1 MDGVLSDQVDHVLSK
16 VGYYLD
22 ESRNWAL
29 DVVELERAYQA
40 AKDKSDIKA
49 IVVINPGNPTGQV
62 VTRENL
68 EAVIKFAAEKKLFVF
83 ADEVSLF
90 RVLIITDKSI
100 ISRFISRMFMLKGQ
114 LSTASRRL

>member
-1 MDGVLSDQVDHVLSK
+1 MDHVISQ

-29 DVVELERAYQA
+29 DPAELERSYQA

-62 VTRENL
+62 LTRDNL

-83 ADEVSLF
+83 ADEVRVCFS
-90 RVLIITDKSI
+90 VLIAT
-100 ISRFISRMFMLKGQ
+100 GG
-114 LSTASRRL
+114 

>member
-1 MDGVLSDQVDHVLSK
+1 MDHVISQ

-29 DVVELERAYQA
+29 DVAELERAYQA
-40 AKDKSDIKA
+40 AKEKSDIKA

-62 VTRENL
+62 VTRDNL

-90 RVLIITDKSI
+90 TDIIITYKSI
-100 ISRFISRMFMLKGQ
+100 IARCINRMFMLKGQ
-114 LSTASRRL
+114 LSTALRR

>member
-1 MDGVLSDQVDHVLSK
+1 M
-16 VGYYLD
+16 
-22 ESRNWAL
+22 A
-29 DVVELERAYQA
+29 ELERAYQA
-40 AKDKSDIKA
+40 AKDNSDIKA

-90 RVLIITDKSI
+90 CVLIITDESI

-114 LSTASRRL
+114 LSTASRR